1 VIGYLH
7 RSKTFTATV
16 LLQLADE
23 KKVQLDDP
31 VAKYLPFV
39 PNGQN
44 ITLRMLANMT
54 SGLFSY
60 TEDDAWANTIVAE
73 PKRVWTPRE
82 LVDVAFKHPP
92 DFAPGTGWHY
102 SNTN

>member
-1 VIGYLH
+1 M
-7 RSKTFTATV
+7 

-54 SGLFSY
+54 GAYYLP
-60 TEDDAWANTIVAE
+60 ANKAVIVVMVNSDIPVGKTNPMPLIFKALT
-73 PKRVWTPRE
+73 KVVTPGN
-82 LVDVAFKHPP
+82 VPQ
-92 DFAPGTGWHY
+92 
-102 SNTN
+102 